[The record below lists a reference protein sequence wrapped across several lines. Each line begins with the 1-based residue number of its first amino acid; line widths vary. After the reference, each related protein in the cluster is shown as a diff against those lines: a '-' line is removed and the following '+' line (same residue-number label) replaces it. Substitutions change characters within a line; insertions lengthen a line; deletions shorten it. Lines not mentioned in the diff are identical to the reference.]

1 MDMKN
6 FCTALRP
13 KPQGE
18 SRVSEGHRGHGLR
31 RRWRLKTQ
39 DPTRNIKAL
48 GHSTWYWRDDG
59 CASEMRT
66 FNTLFVV

>member
-31 RRWRLKTQ
+31 RRWRAKTQ

-48 GHSTWYWRDDG
+48 GHSTWYSHDQG
-59 CASEMRT
+59 VQA
-66 FNTLFVV
+66 